1 MIRLSFVAAASENN
15 VIGNKNALPWSLP
28 NDLKF
33 FKNTTWG
40 MPVIMG
46 RKTFDSFKKMLP
58 GRVII
63 VITRNPEFKAEGVAV
78 VSDLD
83 AAIKKAAEA
92 DVKEAFII
100 GGGEIFQQGMA
111 IVDRIYLTRVHA
123 TFEGDAFFP
132 VIDPDVWG
140 LSSNRDFETDEKH
153 AFRYSF
159 QVWERI
165 GQES

>member
-1 MIRLSFVAAASENN
+1 MLRLSFVAAASENN

-46 RKTFDSFKKMLP
+46 RKTFESFKKMLK
-58 GRVII
+58 GRIII
-63 VITRNPEFKAEGVAV
+63 VITRNPEFNVEGVALV
-78 VSDLD
+78 NDLD
-83 AAIKKAAEA
+83 AAVKKAAEA

-100 GGGEIFQQGMA
+100 GGGEIFKEGLS

-123 TFEGDAFFP
+123 SFDGDAFFP
-132 VIDPDVWG
+132 EINPVDWE
-140 LSSNRDFETDEKH
+140 LSSNKDFDSDEKH
-153 AFRYSF
+153 AYGYSF
-159 QVWERI
+159 QVWDRVI
-165 GQES
+165 KPA

>member
-1 MIRLSFVAAASENN
+1 MIKLSFVAAASANN

-46 RKTFDSFKKMLP
+46 RKTFESFKKMLK
-58 GRVII
+58 GRIII
-63 VITRNPEFKAEGVAV
+63 VVTRNPDFRVEGVEV

-83 AAIKKAAEA
+83 SAIQKAEEA

-100 GGGEIFQQGMA
+100 GGGEIFKQGMST
-111 IVDRIYLTRVHA
+111 VDRLYLTRVHA

-132 VIDPDVWG
+132 VIDPEVWE
-140 LSSNRDFETDEKH
+140 LISNKDFETDEKH
-153 AFRYSF
+153 AFPYSF
-159 QVWERI
+159 QVWDRI
-165 GQES
+165 GKKA